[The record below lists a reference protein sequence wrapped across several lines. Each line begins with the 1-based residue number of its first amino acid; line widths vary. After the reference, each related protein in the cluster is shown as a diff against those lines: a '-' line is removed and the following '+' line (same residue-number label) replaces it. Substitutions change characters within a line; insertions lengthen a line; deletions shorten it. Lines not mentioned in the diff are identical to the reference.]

1 MRVDHF
7 RHQQYIY
14 KQLKNSTLK
23 LENNYKPINI
33 SLNDMDKFEKRTSK
47 EGNIYKKYMV
57 RLVRLV
63 N

>member
-7 RHQQYIY
+7 RHQQYIN
-14 KQLKNSTLK
+14 KQLKNGTLK

-57 RLVRLV
+57 
-63 N
+63 